1 MKKRALSILMSLTM
15 ATTAL
20 VGCGSTATEAATEQ
34 TQTEDE
40 AAAKPAE
47 STEKAESTDAAQTES
62 SDPVTVKFWNSFTG
76 SDGDKLVELVNKFN
90 EENEYNI
97 TVEMDISSNLDEQLS
112 SAFAAGEGPALLL
125 FSSASRFTYGDYM
138 QSMNDIFDV
147 TSLDKSDFIE
157 SYVDYCSED
166 GETYLIPFQIVSFY
180 LYWNKDLF
188 KAAGLD
194 PEKGP
199 ETWDEY
205 IEYSKAITDASKN
218 IYGSGLCYG
227 YNYQM
232 AHVIQR
238 FGDLAVTKDD
248 SGKYKAN
255 FAGNA
260 GYAKFLDMYKGL
272 VDSGDN
278 PLTDDTDSMM
288 TAGQLGMTINGPWLS
303 AGMDTAGVNYG
314 ITTIPTG
321 DAGAMNSVEVLGFA
335 VTTVATEEE
344 KLAAYRFIEW
354 WNTADAEGNSPAL
367 TWSLENGC
375 PAYLKSVID
384 SDKYQ
389 ANAKVMSMTNKDT
402 SVKSDFITSSVFPG
416 ATQIINDIIPQ
427 VTQPVLFDNKASEDV
442 LNDAQTLADEIVK
455 SYN

>member
-1 MKKRALSILMSLTM
+1 MKKKALAIMMSLTM
-15 ATTAL
+15 VASAL
-20 VGCGSTATEAATEQ
+20 VGCGSGETQ
-34 TQTEDE
+34 TQAPAKED
-40 AAAKPAE
+40 A
-47 STEKAESTDAAQTES
+47 SGAAQATTEGAKEEAVTS

-76 SDGDKLVELVNKFN
+76 SDGDKLVELVNRFN
-90 EENEYNI
+90 DENTDNI

-112 SAFAAGEGPALLL
+112 SAFAANEGPALLL

-138 QSMNDIFDV
+138 QSMNDIFDK

-166 GETYLIPFQIVSFY
+166 GQTYLIPFQIVSFY

-188 KAAGLD
+188 SAAGLD

-199 ETWDEY
+199 TTWDEY
-205 IEYSKAITDASKN
+205 VEYSKAITDASKN
-218 IYGSGLCYG
+218 VYGSGLCYG

-238 FGDLAVTKDD
+238 FGDLAVEKNG
-248 SGKYKAN
+248 SGKWAAN
-255 FAGNA
+255 FVGNT

-272 VDSGDN
+272 VDSGNN

-303 AGMDTAGVNYG
+303 SGMDTAGINYG

-321 DAGAMNSVEVLGFA
+321 DAGAMNSVEVLGFS

-344 KLAAYRFIEW
+344 KAAAYKFIEW
-354 WNTADAEGNSPAL
+354 WNTADESGNSPAL
-367 TWSLENGC
+367 EWSLANGC
-375 PAYLKSVID
+375 PAYLKSVMD
-384 SDKYQ
+384 SDQYK
-389 ANAKVMSMTNKDT
+389 ANAKVMAMTNKDT
-402 SVKSDFITSSVFPG
+402 SVRSDFITSSAFPG
-416 ATQIINDIIPQ
+416 VGQIINDVLPQ
-427 VTQPVLFDNKASEDV
+427 ITQPVLFDNKPSEDV
-442 LNDAQTLADEIVK
+442 LKEAQTLADDIVA